1 MALIQTSLIWV
12 AYAVA
17 LAILLVVASIFVYLY
32 QAPRERSAV
41 VSIVCIITVLSLL
54 ATVLLLPVDV
64 ALVSS
69 TTSSKLGRKK
79 DWATPDAVDNIL
91 FQLKI
96 VYYTLYSLD
105 AVLCLIVVPFTYF
118 WYEERDEVAAEE
130 GSQTAAGRLWGAFK
144 YTIAFILFV
153 VIIFLVGF
161 FVPVAK
167 NRPQKHLDLDFF
179 KDLLAENHGE
189 RALTFCVGLL
199 LTLGTLLYC
208 VYTAPGLALLPL
220 TLIKTAPRVS
230 APTLAANT
238 SSQLMQNRERQRQL
252 ENRNEGRDNGL
263 DTRDRRELE
272 ALIREERTLVR
283 RERLA
288 AEDMGEGQNWFIR
301 VWLKTEAV
309 FRPLKLLGGL
319 LLIVIVLV
327 VWASMLV
334 TGVDKIK
341 NSVCKTGCGYLLG
354 HNKIFQPINWLFVVT
369 SRVFPIDYVIFL
381 LLTLLFFAG
390 SVVGVATIGIRFL
403 WVSLFKIRKGHTA
416 PQALLMGTVM
426 LTLIVFAINYAV
438 AMMVAPQY
446 ATFGPQTY
454 CDRPTHHPDQQ
465 PDCSNHHKAIRSCRE
480 AADNPVA
487 RMVCTPSVVSTFL
500 NRITINFPFFGIVD
514 FWAQFAFLGIFFIV
528 FIVMLFRTPRLDE
541 EQLDDDLAEEE
552 EEGLLASTGRRFG
565 ATWSEIT
572 GRATGVKRVG
582 ADYGTRGESSVE

>member
-1 MALIQTSLIWV
+1 
-12 AYAVA
+12 
-17 LAILLVVASIFVYLY
+17 
-32 QAPRERSAV
+32 
-41 VSIVCIITVLSLL
+41 
-54 ATVLLLPVDV
+54 
-64 ALVSS
+64 
-69 TTSSKLGRKK
+69 
-79 DWATPDAVDNIL
+79 
-91 FQLKI
+91 
-96 VYYTLYSLD
+96 
-105 AVLCLIVVPFTYF
+105 
-118 WYEERDEVAAEE
+118 
-130 GSQTAAGRLWGAFK
+130 
-144 YTIAFILFV
+144 
-153 VIIFLVGF
+153 
-161 FVPVAK
+161 
-167 NRPQKHLDLDFF
+167 
-179 KDLLAENHGE
+179 
-189 RALTFCVGLL
+189 LTFCIGLL

-208 VYTAPGLALLPL
+208 IYTAPGLALLPL
-220 TLIKTAPRVS
+220 TLIKTAPRIS

-238 SSQLMQNRERQRQL
+238 SSQLTQNRERQRQL
-252 ENRNEGRDNGL
+252 ENRNEGLDSGL

-288 AEDMGEGQNWFIR
+288 AEDMGEGSNWFIR

-319 LLIVIVLV
+319 LLIVIILI
-327 VWASMLV
+327 VWGSMLA

-354 HNKIFQPINWLFVVT
+354 HNKIFQPVNWLFVVT
-369 SRVFPIDYVIFL
+369 SKIFPIDYVIFL

-390 SVVGVATIGIRFL
+390 SVVGIATIGIRFL

-454 CDRPTHHPDQQ
+454 CDRPLHNPDSQ
-465 PDCSNHHKAIRSCRE
+465 PDCSNHHSAIRSCRE
-480 AADNPVA
+480 AADNPAA
-487 RMVCTPSVVSTFL
+487 RMVCTPSVVSSFL
-500 NRITINFPFFGIVD
+500 NRITINFPFFGLID

-528 FIVMLFRTPRLDE
+528 FVVMLFRTPRLDE

-565 ATWSEIT
+565 ATWSDIT

-582 ADYGTRGESSVE
+582 ADYGTRGGSSDE